1 MEHGASTCL
10 AFSESFA
17 LYSHVAEGAQDT
29 QHCDLMMSST
39 STEDLLHSPSH
50 RRCTGPGLNLPGRD
64 WLNVVVYLIG
74 PMTVSQTPALMTSTN
89 LQKPHH
95 QILLRYKFED
105 FSIP

>member
-39 STEDLLHSPSH
+39 STEDLLHSPPH
-50 RRCTGPGLNLPGRD
+50 RRCTGPWVELTWKGLAKCGCLSNRTNDYITKACPHD
-64 WLNVVVYLIG
+64 LN
-74 PMTVSQTPALMTSTN
+74 
-89 LQKPHH
+89 
-95 QILLRYKFED
+95 
-105 FSIP
+105 